1 MKKILAVILT
11 LTLVS
16 TLFAALPT
24 FTAQADGE
32 TVTINVYNWGQYIGV
47 GEEDT
52 IDVNAEFTKRTG
64 IKVNYTTYDSNETM
78 LTKLETGGS
87 SYDIIIPSDYMIDR
101 MIKKDMLEKLDFSNI
116 PNYKYID
123 ETYKNTAYDPNNEYS
138 VPYTYGTVGI
148 IYNTKYVTKTVD
160 SWNILWDEDYKDKIL
175 TFDNPRDLFAIAEF
189 LLGID
194 VNTTDPKDYEACY
207 NKLLEQKPVLQ
218 QYVMDQIFDAMI
230 NESAWIAP
238 YYAGDFVTMHEDN
251 PNLAFCYPKEG
262 FNFFIDAICIPKG
275 CEHKAEAEAYINFL
289 CDPEISGRNMD
300 AIGYATPIP
309 EAKEYLSEE
318 FANSD
323 VVYFDEAT
331 AANSEMF
338 KDLPDESFQLMN
350 DYWSKLKVGGS
361 VTVDDEGNV
370 NVEGPNYTLYIII
383 GAAIIVIIAVVL
395 ILRARKKKLYEQE

>member
-1 MKKILAVILT
+1 MKKTIAAILT
-11 LTLVS
+11 LTLLL
-16 TLFAALPT
+16 TLFAALPV
-24 FTAQADGE
+24 FTAKAEE

-47 GEEDT
+47 GDEDT

-64 IKVNYTTYDSNETM
+64 IQVNYTTYDSNETL

-87 SYDIIIPSDYMIDR
+87 SYDVIIPSDYMIER
-101 MIKKDMLEKLDFSNI
+101 LIKKDMLEKLDFNNI
-116 PNYKYID
+116 PNYKYVD
-123 ETYKNTAYDPNNEYS
+123 DLYKNTSYDPNNEYS

-160 SWNILWDEDYKDKIL
+160 SWSILWDEEYKDKIL

-189 LLGID
+189 LLGVD
-194 VNTTDPKDYEACY
+194 VNTTSEADYQKCY
-207 NKLLEQKPVLQ
+207 EKLLEQKPLVQ

-251 PNLAFCYPKEG
+251 PDLAFCYPKEG

-275 CEHKAEAEAYINFL
+275 CEHKSEAEAYINFL
-289 CDPEISGRNMD
+289 CDPEISGKNMD

-318 FANSD
+318 FADSD

-331 AANSEMF
+331 AAKSKMF
-338 KDLPDESFQLMN
+338 KDLPDETFQLMN
-350 DYWSKLKVGGS
+350 DYWSKLKVEGS
-361 VTVDDEGNV
+361 G
-370 NVEGPNYTLYIII
+370 YTLYIII
-383 GAAIIVIIAVVL
+383 GAAVAAVIAVVV
-395 ILRARKKKLYEQE
+395 IMRVRKKKLYE

>member
-1 MKKILAVILT
+1 MKKIIASILT
-11 LTLVS
+11 LTLAF
-16 TLFAALPT
+16 TLFAALPA
-24 FTAQADGE
+24 FNAKADE
-32 TVTINVYNWGQYIGV
+32 AVTINVYNWGQYIGV
-47 GEEDT
+47 GDEDT

-64 IKVNYTTYDSNETM
+64 IKVNYTTYDSNETL

-87 SYDIIIPSDYMIDR
+87 SYDIIIPSDYMIER
-101 MIKKDMLEKLDFSNI
+101 LIKKDMLEKLDFSNI
-116 PNYKYID
+116 PNYQYVD
-123 ETYKNTAYDPNNEYS
+123 NLYKEESRSFDPNNEYS

-189 LLGID
+189 LLGKDINSTND
-194 VNTTDPKDYEACY
+194 ADYEECY
-207 NKLLEQKPVLQ
+207 NKLLEQKPVVQ

-251 PNLAFCYPKEG
+251 PDLAFCYPKEG

-331 AANSEMF
+331 RANSKMF
-338 KDLPDESFQLMN
+338 HDLPDATFQLMN
-350 DYWSKLKVGGS
+350 DYWSKLKVGGN

-370 NVEGPNYTLYIII
+370 TVEGPSYTLYIII
-383 GAAIIVIIAVVL
+383 GAAIVAIIAVVV
-395 ILRARKKKLYEQE
+395 ILRARKKKLYE

>member
-1 MKKILAVILT
+1 MRKILASIIT
-11 LTLVS
+11 LTLI
-16 TLFAALPT
+16 AAL
-24 FTAQADGE
+24 FTAVPALPANAE

-47 GEEDT
+47 GEDGT

-87 SYDIIIPSDYMIDR
+87 SYDVIIPSDYMIER
-101 MIKKDMLEKLDFSNI
+101 LIKKDMLEKLDFNNI

-123 ETYKNTAYDPNNEYS
+123 ELYKNTSYDPNNEYS

-148 IYNTKYVTKTVD
+148 IYNTKYVTKPVD
-160 SWNILWDEDYKDKIL
+160 SWSILWDADYKDKIL

-194 VNTTDPKDYEACY
+194 VNTTDEADYESCY
-207 NKLLEQKPVLQ
+207 NKLLEQKPILQ

-251 PNLAFCYPKEG
+251 PDLAFCYPKEG

-289 CDPEISGRNMD
+289 CDPEISGQNMD

-331 AANSEMF
+331 AANSKMF
-338 KDLPDESFQLMN
+338 ADLPDATFQLMN

-361 VTVDDEGNV
+361 VTVDDDGNV
-370 NVEGPNYTLYIII
+370 NVEGRSYTVYIII
-383 GAAIIVIIAVVL
+383 GAVIVAIIAAVVII
-395 ILRARKKKLYEQE
+395 RMRKNKLYEQ

>member
-1 MKKILAVILT
+1 MKKTIAAILT
-11 LTLVS
+11 LTLAL
-16 TLFAALPT
+16 TTFAALPS
-24 FTAQADGE
+24 FTAKAEE

-47 GEEDT
+47 GDEDT

-64 IKVNYTTYDSNETM
+64 IQVNYTTYDSNETL

-87 SYDIIIPSDYMIDR
+87 SYDVIIPSDYMIER
-101 MIKKDMLEKLDFSNI
+101 LIKKDMLEKLDFNNI
-116 PNYKYID
+116 PNYKYVD
-123 ETYKNTAYDPNNEYS
+123 DLYKNTSYDPNNEYS

-160 SWNILWDEDYKDKIL
+160 SWSILWDEEYKDKIL

-189 LLGID
+189 LLGVD
-194 VNTTDPKDYEACY
+194 VNTTDEADYQKCY
-207 NKLLEQKPVLQ
+207 EKLLEQKPLVQ

-251 PNLAFCYPKEG
+251 PDLAFCYPKEG

-289 CDPEISGRNMD
+289 CDPEISGQNMD

-318 FANSD
+318 FADSD

-331 AANSEMF
+331 AAKSKMF
-338 KDLPDESFQLMN
+338 KDLPDETFQLMN
-350 DYWSKLKVGGS
+350 DYWSKLKVEGS
-361 VTVDDEGNV
+361 AG
-370 NVEGPNYTLYIII
+370 YTLYIII
-383 GAAIIVIIAVVL
+383 GAAVAAVIAVVV
-395 ILRARKKKLYEQE
+395 IMRVRKKKLYE

>member
-1 MKKILAVILT
+1 MKKIIAAILT
-11 LTLVS
+11 LTLV
-16 TLFAALPT
+16 AAL
-24 FTAQADGE
+24 FTAMPTVTAKAE
-32 TVTINVYNWGQYIGV
+32 EAVTINVYNWGQYIGV
-47 GEEDT
+47 GEDDT

-160 SWNILWDEDYKDKIL
+160 SWSILWDEDYKDKIL

-194 VNTTDPKDYEACY
+194 VNTTSPEDYEACY

-251 PNLAFCYPKEG
+251 PDLAFCYPKEG

-289 CDPEISGRNMD
+289 CDPEISGLNMD

-331 AANSEMF
+331 AANSKMF

-350 DYWSKLKVGGS
+350 DYWSKLKVEGS
-361 VTVDDEGNV
+361 AG
-370 NVEGPNYTLYIII
+370 YTLYIII
-383 GAAIIVIIAVVL
+383 GAAIVAVIAVVV
-395 ILRARKKKLYEQE
+395 IIRMRKKKLYEQ

>member
-1 MKKILAVILT
+1 MKRILAAILT
-11 LTLVS
+11 LTLAF
-16 TLFAALPT
+16 TLFAAIPSLP
-24 FTAQADGE
+24 AKAEGE
-32 TVTINVYNWGQYIGV
+32 TVTINVYNWGQYIGI

-64 IKVNYTTYDSNETM
+64 IQVNYTTYDSNETL

-87 SYDIIIPSDYMIDR
+87 SYDIIIPSDYMIER
-101 MIKKDMLEKLDFSNI
+101 LIKKDMLEKLNFDNI
-116 PNYKYID
+116 PNYQYID
-123 ETYKNTAYDPNNEYS
+123 EQYKNTPYDPNNEYS

-194 VNTTDPKDYEACY
+194 VNTTSEADYQKCY
-207 NKLLEQKPVLQ
+207 DKLLEQKPLVQ

-251 PNLAFCYPKEG
+251 PDLAFCYPKEG

-289 CDPEISGRNMD
+289 CDPEISGQNMD

-318 FANSD
+318 FANSE

-331 AANSEMF
+331 AAKSKMF
-338 KDLPDESFQLMN
+338 SDLPDETFQLMN
-350 DYWSKLKVGGS
+350 DYWSKLKVEGS
-361 VTVDDEGNV
+361 G
-370 NVEGPNYTLYIII
+370 YTLYIII
-383 GAAIIVIIAVVL
+383 GAVIAAVIVAVV
-395 ILRARKKKLYEQE
+395 IMRVRKKKLYE

>member
-1 MKKILAVILT
+1 MKRILAAILT
-11 LTLVS
+11 LTLAF
-16 TLFAALPT
+16 TLFAAISSLP
-24 FTAQADGE
+24 AKAEGE
-32 TVTINVYNWGQYIGV
+32 TVTINVYNWGQYIGI

-52 IDVNAEFTKRTG
+52 INVNAEFTKRTG
-64 IKVNYTTYDSNETM
+64 IQVNYTTYDSNETM

-87 SYDIIIPSDYMIDR
+87 SYDIIIPSDYMIER
-101 MIKKDMLEKLDFSNI
+101 LIKKDMLEKLNFDNI

-123 ETYKNTAYDPNNEYS
+123 EQYKNTSYDPNNEYS
-138 VPYTYGTVGI
+138 VPYTYGAVGI

-194 VNTTDPKDYEACY
+194 VNTTSEADYQKCY
-207 NKLLEQKPVLQ
+207 DKLLEQKPLVQ

-251 PNLAFCYPKEG
+251 PDLAFCYPKEG

-289 CDPEISGRNMD
+289 CDPEISGQNMD

-331 AANSEMF
+331 RANSKMF
-338 KDLPDESFQLMN
+338 KDLPDDTFQLMN
-350 DYWSKLKVGGS
+350 DYWSKLKV
-361 VTVDDEGNV
+361 EGTS
-370 NVEGPNYTLYIII
+370 YTLYIII
-383 GAAIIVIIAVVL
+383 GAAVAAVIVAVV
-395 ILRARKKKLYEQE
+395 IMRVRKKKLYE

>member
-1 MKKILAVILT
+1 MKKIIAAILT
-11 LTLVS
+11 LTLV
-16 TLFAALPT
+16 AAL
-24 FTAQADGE
+24 FTAMPTVTAE
-32 TVTINVYNWGQYIGV
+32 AEEAVTINVYNWGQYIGV
-47 GEEDT
+47 GEDDT

-160 SWNILWDEDYKDKIL
+160 SWNILWDEEYKDKIL

-194 VNTTDPKDYEACY
+194 VNTTSPEDYEACY

-251 PNLAFCYPKEG
+251 PDLAFCYPKEG
-262 FNFFIDAICIPKG
+262 FNFFIDAIFIPKG

-289 CDPEISGRNMD
+289 CDPEISGKNMD

-318 FANSD
+318 FADSD

-331 AANSEMF
+331 AANSKMF

-350 DYWSKLKVGGS
+350 DYWSKLKVEGS
-361 VTVDDEGNV
+361 AG
-370 NVEGPNYTLYIII
+370 YTLYIII
-383 GAAIIVIIAVVL
+383 GAAIVAIIAVVV
-395 ILRARKKKLYEQE
+395 IIRMRKKKLYEQE

>member
-1 MKKILAVILT
+1 MRKILASILT
-11 LTLVS
+11 LTLI
-16 TLFAALPT
+16 AAL
-24 FTAQADGE
+24 FTAVPALPAKAE

-47 GEEDT
+47 GEDGT

-87 SYDIIIPSDYMIDR
+87 SYDIIIPSDYMIER
-101 MIKKDMLEKLDFSNI
+101 LIKKDMLEKLDFSNI

-123 ETYKNTAYDPNNEYS
+123 DLYKNTSYDPNNEYS

-148 IYNTKYVTKTVD
+148 IYNTKYVTKPVD
-160 SWNILWDEDYKDKIL
+160 SWSILWDADYKDKIL

-194 VNTTDPKDYEACY
+194 VNTTDEADYESCY
-207 NKLLEQKPVLQ
+207 NKLLEQKPILQ

-251 PNLAFCYPKEG
+251 PDLAFCYPKEG

-331 AANSEMF
+331 AANSKMF
-338 KDLPDESFQLMN
+338 ADLPDATFQLMN

-361 VTVDDEGNV
+361 VTVDDDGTV
-370 NVEGPNYTLYIII
+370 NVEGRSYTVYIII
-383 GAAIIVIIAVVL
+383 GAVIAAIIAAVVII
-395 ILRARKKKLYEQE
+395 RMRKNKLYE

>member
-1 MKKILAVILT
+1 MKRIFAAILT
-11 LTLVS
+11 LTLVAA
-16 TLFAALPT
+16 LFAAMPT
-24 FTAQADGE
+24 VTAKAEE
-32 TVTINVYNWGQYIGV
+32 TVTINVYNWGQYIGI

-101 MIKKDMLEKLDFSNI
+101 LIKKDMLEKLDFSNI

-123 ETYKNTAYDPNNEYS
+123 EAYKNTAYDPNNEYS

-148 IYNTKYVTKTVD
+148 IYNTKYVKKTVD
-160 SWNILWDEDYKDKIL
+160 SWSILWDEEYKDKIL

-194 VNTTDPKDYEACY
+194 VNTTSPEDYEACY

-251 PNLAFCYPKEG
+251 PDLAFCYPKEG

-289 CDPEISGRNMD
+289 CDPEISGQNMD

-331 AANSEMF
+331 AANSKMF

-350 DYWSKLKVGGS
+350 DYWSKLKVGEA
-361 VTVDDEGNV
+361 EGKS
-370 NVEGPNYTLYIII
+370 YTLYIII
-383 GAAIIVIIAVVL
+383 GAAIVAIIAAVV
-395 ILRARKKKLYEQE
+395 IVRMRKKKLYEQ

>member
-1 MKKILAVILT
+1 MKKIIAAILT
-11 LTLVS
+11 LTLV
-16 TLFAALPT
+16 AAL
-24 FTAQADGE
+24 FTAMPTVTAE
-32 TVTINVYNWGQYIGV
+32 AEEAVTINVYNWGQYIGV
-47 GEEDT
+47 GEDDT

-160 SWNILWDEDYKDKIL
+160 SWSILWDEDYKDKIL

-194 VNTTDPKDYEACY
+194 VNTTSPEDYEACY

-251 PNLAFCYPKEG
+251 PDLAFCYPKEG

-289 CDPEISGRNMD
+289 CDPEISGKNMD

-318 FANSD
+318 FADSD

-331 AANSEMF
+331 AANSKMF

-350 DYWSKLKVGGS
+350 DYWSKLKV
-361 VTVDDEGNV
+361 EGTA
-370 NVEGPNYTLYIII
+370 GYTLYIII
-383 GAAIIVIIAVVL
+383 GAAIVAIIAVVV
-395 ILRARKKKLYEQE
+395 IIRMRKKKLYEQE

>member
-1 MKKILAVILT
+1 MKKTLAAILT
-11 LTLVS
+11 LTLAL
-16 TLFAALPT
+16 TLFASLPA
-24 FTAQADGE
+24 FTAKADD

-47 GEEDT
+47 GDEGT

-87 SYDIIIPSDYMIDR
+87 SYDIIIPSDYMIER
-101 MIKKDMLEKLDFSNI
+101 LISKDMLEKLNFDNI
-116 PNYKYID
+116 PNYQYID
-123 ETYKNTAYDPNNEYS
+123 EQYKNNQFDPNNEYS
-138 VPYTYGTVGI
+138 VPYTYGAVGI

-160 SWNILWDEDYKDKIL
+160 SWSILWDEDYKDKIL

-189 LLGID
+189 LLGVD
-194 VNTTDPKDYEACY
+194 VNTTSEADYQKCY
-207 NKLLEQKPVLQ
+207 EKLLEQKPLVQ
-218 QYVMDQIFDAMI
+218 QYVMDQIFDAML

-251 PNLAFCYPKEG
+251 PDLAFCYPKEG

-289 CDPEISGRNMD
+289 CDPEISGQNMD

-309 EAKEYLSEE
+309 DAKEYLSEE
-318 FANSD
+318 FANSE

-331 AANSEMF
+331 RANSKMF
-338 KDLPDESFQLMN
+338 KDLPDDTFQLMN
-350 DYWSKLKVGGS
+350 DYWSKLKVGGN

-370 NVEGPNYTLYIII
+370 KVEGPSYTLYIII
-383 GAAIIVIIAVVL
+383 GAAIVAVIAAVL
-395 ILRARKKKLYEQE
+395 IVRARKKKLYEQE

>member
-1 MKKILAVILT
+1 MKKIIAAILT
-11 LTLVS
+11 LTLV
-16 TLFAALPT
+16 AAL
-24 FTAQADGE
+24 FTAMPTVTAE
-32 TVTINVYNWGQYIGV
+32 AEEAVTINVYNWGQYIGV
-47 GEEDT
+47 GEDDT

-160 SWNILWDEDYKDKIL
+160 SWNILWDEEYKDKIL

-194 VNTTDPKDYEACY
+194 VNTTSPEDYEACY

-251 PNLAFCYPKEG
+251 PDLAFCYPKEG

-289 CDPEISGRNMD
+289 CDPEISGKNMD

-318 FANSD
+318 FADSD

-331 AANSEMF
+331 AANSKMF

-350 DYWSKLKVGGS
+350 DYWSKLKVEGS
-361 VTVDDEGNV
+361 AG
-370 NVEGPNYTLYIII
+370 YTLYIII
-383 GAAIIVIIAVVL
+383 GAAIVAIIAVVV
-395 ILRARKKKLYEQE
+395 IIRMRKKKLYEQE

>member
-1 MKKILAVILT
+1 MRKILASILT
-11 LTLVS
+11 LTLI
-16 TLFAALPT
+16 AAL
-24 FTAQADGE
+24 FTAVPALPAKAE

-47 GEEDT
+47 GEDGT

-87 SYDIIIPSDYMIDR
+87 SYDIIIPSDYMIER
-101 MIKKDMLEKLDFSNI
+101 LIKKDMLEKLDFSNI

-123 ETYKNTAYDPNNEYS
+123 DLYKNTSYDPNNEYS

-148 IYNTKYVTKTVD
+148 IYNTKYVTKPVD
-160 SWNILWDEDYKDKIL
+160 SWSILWDADYKDKIL

-194 VNTTDPKDYEACY
+194 VNTTDEADYESCY
-207 NKLLEQKPVLQ
+207 NKLLEQKPILQ

-251 PNLAFCYPKEG
+251 PDLAFCYPKEG

-331 AANSEMF
+331 AANSKMF
-338 KDLPDESFQLMN
+338 ADLPDATFQLMN

-361 VTVDDEGNV
+361 VTVDDDGNV
-370 NVEGPNYTLYIII
+370 NVEGRSYTVYIII
-383 GAAIIVIIAVVL
+383 GAVIAAIIAAVVII
-395 ILRARKKKLYEQE
+395 RMRKNKLYE

>member
-1 MKKILAVILT
+1 MRKILASILT
-11 LTLVS
+11 LTLI
-16 TLFAALPT
+16 AAL
-24 FTAQADGE
+24 FTAVPALPAKAE

-47 GEEDT
+47 GEDGT

-87 SYDIIIPSDYMIDR
+87 SYDVIIPSDYMIER
-101 MIKKDMLEKLDFSNI
+101 LIKKDMLEKLDFNNI

-123 ETYKNTAYDPNNEYS
+123 ELYKNTSYDPNNEYS

-148 IYNTKYVTKTVD
+148 IYNTKYVTKPVD
-160 SWNILWDEDYKDKIL
+160 SWSILWDADYKDKIL

-194 VNTTDPKDYEACY
+194 VNTTDEADYESCY
-207 NKLLEQKPVLQ
+207 NKLLEQKPILQ

-251 PNLAFCYPKEG
+251 PDLAFCYPKEG

-289 CDPEISGRNMD
+289 CDPEISGQNMD

-331 AANSEMF
+331 AANSKMF

-350 DYWSKLKVGGS
+350 DYWSKLKVEGS
-361 VTVDDEGNV
+361 AG
-370 NVEGPNYTLYIII
+370 YTLYIII
-383 GAAIIVIIAVVL
+383 GAAIVAVIAVVV
-395 ILRARKKKLYEQE
+395 IIRMRKKKLYEQ

>member
-1 MKKILAVILT
+1 MRKILASIIT
-11 LTLVS
+11 LTLI
-16 TLFAALPT
+16 AAL
-24 FTAQADGE
+24 FTAVPAIPAKAE

-47 GEEDT
+47 GEDGT

-87 SYDIIIPSDYMIDR
+87 SYDVIIPSDYMIER
-101 MIKKDMLEKLDFSNI
+101 LIKKDMLEKLDFNNI

-123 ETYKNTAYDPNNEYS
+123 ELYKNTSYDPNNEYS

-148 IYNTKYVTKTVD
+148 IYNTKYVTKPVD
-160 SWNILWDEDYKDKIL
+160 SWSILWDADYKDKIL

-194 VNTTDPKDYEACY
+194 VNTTAEADYESCY
-207 NKLLEQKPVLQ
+207 NKLLEQKPILQ

-251 PNLAFCYPKEG
+251 PDLAFCYPKEG

-289 CDPEISGRNMD
+289 CDPEISGQNMD

-331 AANSEMF
+331 KANSKMF
-338 KDLPDESFQLMN
+338 KDLPDDTFNLMN
-350 DYWSKLKVGGS
+350 EYCSKLKVEGS
-361 VTVDDEGNV
+361 AG
-370 NVEGPNYTLYIII
+370 YALYIII
-383 GAAIIVIIAVVL
+383 GAAIVAVIAVVA
-395 ILRARKKKLYEQE
+395 IIRMRKKKLYEQ

>member
-1 MKKILAVILT
+1 MKKIIAAILT
-11 LTLVS
+11 LTLV
-16 TLFAALPT
+16 AAL
-24 FTAQADGE
+24 FTAMPTVTAE
-32 TVTINVYNWGQYIGV
+32 AEEAVTINVYNWGQYIGV
-47 GEEDT
+47 GEDDT

-160 SWNILWDEDYKDKIL
+160 SWSILWDEDYKDKIL

-194 VNTTDPKDYEACY
+194 VNTTSPEDYEACY

-251 PNLAFCYPKEG
+251 PDLAFCYPKEG

-289 CDPEISGRNMD
+289 CDPEISGKNMD

-318 FANSD
+318 FADSD

-331 AANSEMF
+331 AANSKMF

-350 DYWSKLKVGGS
+350 DYWSKLKVEGS
-361 VTVDDEGNV
+361 AG
-370 NVEGPNYTLYIII
+370 YTLYIII
-383 GAAIIVIIAVVL
+383 GAAIVAIIAVVV
-395 ILRARKKKLYEQE
+395 IIRMRKKKLYEQE